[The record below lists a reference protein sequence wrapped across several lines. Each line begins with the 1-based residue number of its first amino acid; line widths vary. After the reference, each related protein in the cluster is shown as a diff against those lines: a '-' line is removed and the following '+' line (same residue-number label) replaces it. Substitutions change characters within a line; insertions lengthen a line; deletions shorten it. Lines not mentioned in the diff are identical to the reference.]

1 LRDKIEHKIQLVKEF
16 KNQKNKYQIW
26 YENQI
31 KSNQMTRTI
40 LKEKNQSK
48 KDRKQNK

>member
-1 LRDKIEHKIQLVKEF
+1 MLRDKIEHKIQLVKEF

-31 KSNQMTRTI
+31 KSNDKDNI
-40 LKEKNQSK
+40 EGK
-48 KDRKQNK
+48 KSIKKR